1 MQQNVYDG
9 RLYYPPEDPSK
20 PYERDVMH
28 PETNINKVIVPGTG
42 MYMGEYMGLPVILS
56 EQIPDRPG
64 AFIWAQI
71 TGTRNG

>member
-9 RLYYPPEDPSK
+9 RLYFPPENPDK

-28 PETNINKVIVPGTG
+28 PETNTNQVIVPGTN
-42 MYMGEYMGLPVILS
+42 MYLGEYMGLPVILS
-56 EQIPDRPG
+56 EEKPNRPG

>member
-9 RLYYPPEDPSK
+9 RLYYPAEDPSK

-28 PETNINKVIVPGTG
+28 PETNTKQVIVPGTG
-42 MYMGEYMGLPVILS
+42 MYLDEYMGLPVILS
-56 EQIPDRPG
+56 EQRPERPG